1 MHWLRLT
8 GILLIAA
15 LIQAAVLPA
24 LAVNRAR
31 PDLLFIIAIYVV
43 VREPLRERGSWQPFW
58 VGWITGLMVDAF
70 SAGSDLPLGSHA
82 LVFGVVA
89 LLMAKLGADLFI
101 GSVVAQVIVVG
112 LAALAAYA
120 TLHIALALRTA
131 QPVGGLLGRA
141 MSVACY
147 TGAVTPLI
155 FAALRP
161 LEKFLGV
168 RSRRSFGRA

>member
-43 VREPLRERGSWQPFW
+43 VREPLRERGRWQPFW
-58 VGWITGLMVDAF
+58 VGWISGLMIDAF

-82 LVFGVVA
+82 LVFGVAA
-89 LLMAKLGADLFI
+89 LLIARLGADLFI
-101 GSVVAQVIVVG
+101 GSIVAQVIIVG
-112 LAALAAYA
+112 LAAFGAHA
-120 TLHIALALRTA
+120 TLQVALAVRTA
-131 QPVGGLLGRA
+131 QSVTALLGLA
-141 MSVACY
+141 MSTACY
-147 TGAVTPLI
+147 TGAVAPLM
-155 FAALRP
+155 FVVLRP